1 MDIPALFLAI
11 RTGLRIV
18 TKRELLAVPIF
29 GWALWL
35 AGFPFIDRRDR
46 ERAIRSL
53 DRASALFRRGIS
65 VLVFAEGTRSQD
77 GRLLPFKKG
86 GFVLALEAGVPIVPV
101 AVRGGVSVLPKGSLC
116 VRRGCIEVMFE
127 APVETRD
134 YSLENKHLLI
144 DEVRNRILQRL
155 QGPGASKALGLRRLP
170 LPVSAP
176 RTT

>member
-1 MDIPALFLAI
+1 MDIPALMLAM
-11 RTGLRIV
+11 RTDFRIV

-35 AGFPFIDRRDR
+35 GGFPFIDRSDR
-46 ERAIRSL
+46 SRAIRSL

-77 GRLLPFKKG
+77 GQLLPFKKG
-86 GFVLALEAGVPIVPV
+86 GFVLALQAGVPIVPV
-101 AVRGGVSVLPKGSLC
+101 AVRGGLSVLPKGSLC

-127 APVETRD
+127 APVEIRD

-144 DEVRNRILQRL
+144 DEVRNRILHRL
-155 QGPGASKALGLRRLP
+155 QDTAASNNPHPDR
-170 LPVSAP
+170 S
-176 RTT
+176 RTA